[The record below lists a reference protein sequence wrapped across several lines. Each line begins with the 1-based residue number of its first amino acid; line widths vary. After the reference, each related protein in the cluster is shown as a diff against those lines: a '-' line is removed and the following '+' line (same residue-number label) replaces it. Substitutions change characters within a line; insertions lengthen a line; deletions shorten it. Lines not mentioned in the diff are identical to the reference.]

1 MSALSY
7 ADVRDFVFGR
17 AGDCAIN
24 PSEMEIHLLSVL
36 EDFKNRIGSDVSQF
50 TKTNLAITAGDN
62 TYEVPAAIDR
72 ISSIENEDG
81 CELLIES
88 IPCPVCRA
96 PYEPPSGRPLVWHMD
111 LDMIVIHPVP
121 QTAATYTVRGTKS
134 RERYLYDVDEN
145 NYKTW
150 RIVDLPE
157 GLHYAYAQ
165 AVLGQAIVSE
175 DVSRGQ
181 YWMSL
186 AHEQLAN
193 WKNGRDRSLTKGAQR
208 HTKVNRNTRSPWTWG
223 YDGDRQSYLDRII
236 PVTEA

>member
-7 ADVRDFVFGR
+7 ADVRDFVYGR
-17 AGDCAIN
+17 AGECDVN
-24 PSEMEIHLLSVL
+24 PSEIEIHMLSVL

-50 TKTNLAITAGDN
+50 TKANLSVVAGDN
-62 TYEVPAAIDR
+62 TYAVPNTLDR
-72 ISSIENEDG
+72 VTSIENDDN
-81 CELLIES
+81 CELTVDAT
-88 IPCPVCRA
+88 PCSACRA
-96 PYEPPSGRPLVWHMD
+96 GTPLTGRPYSWHMD
-111 LDMIVIHPVP
+111 LDTIVLHPVP
-121 QTAATYTVRGTKS
+121 TTNETFVLRGTKA

-145 NYKTW
+145 NFKTW

-175 DVSRGQ
+175 DVARGQ

-193 WKNGRDRSLTKGAQR
+193 WKNYQDRSLTKGHSR
-208 HTKVNRNTRSPWTWG
+208 HTKVNRRSRSPWTWG
-223 YDGDRQSYLDRII
+223 YPGRDPYRYGRYIDT
-236 PVTEA
+236 VE